1 MSLSLFLSNF
11 GYAGLILLAVIA
23 IILMIN
29 NFQKKS
35 LNLLRRLSSTYND
48 IETVLARMTNSVE
61 QINNR
66 VAAMEAK
73 LEEVDEAVSRQQQ
86 ELTRMADGF
95 HSQSQM
101 SKAIELA
108 RSGASASEIM
118 LTTNLPKEEAEAIA
132 RFHRAKR

>member
-1 MSLSLFLSNF
+1 VSLSLFLSNF

-61 QINNR
+61 QINSR
-66 VAAMEAK
+66 LAAMEAK
-73 LEEVDEAVSRQQQ
+73 LEEIDEAVSRQQQ
-86 ELTRMADGF
+86 ELTRLADGF

-108 RSGASASEIM
+108 RGGASASEIM

-132 RFHRAKR
+132 RFHRA

>member
-1 MSLSLFLSNF
+1 VSLSLFLSNF

-48 IETVLARMTNSVE
+48 IEIVLARMTNSVE

-66 VAAMEAK
+66 LAAIEAK
-73 LEEVDEAVSRQQQ
+73 LEEIDEAVSRQQQ
-86 ELTRMADGF
+86 ELTRLADGF

-108 RSGASASEIM
+108 RGGASASEIM

-132 RFHRAKR
+132 RFHRA

>member
-61 QINNR
+61 QINSR
-66 VAAMEAK
+66 LAAMEAK
-73 LEEVDEAVSRQQQ
+73 LEEIDEAVSRQQQ
-86 ELTRMADGF
+86 ELTRLADGF

-108 RSGASASEIM
+108 RGGASASEIM

-132 RFHRAKR
+132 RFHRA

>member
-23 IILMIN
+23 IILMVN

-66 VAAMEAK
+66 LAAIEAK
-73 LEEVDEAVSRQQQ
+73 LEEIDEAVSRQQQ
-86 ELTRMADGF
+86 ELTRLADGF

-108 RSGASASEIM
+108 RGGASASEIM

-132 RFHRAKR
+132 RFHRA

>member
-86 ELTRMADGF
+86 ELTRLADGF

-132 RFHRAKR
+132 RFHSA

>member
-23 IILMIN
+23 IILMVN

-48 IETVLARMTNSVE
+48 VETVLARMTNSVE

-66 VAAMEAK
+66 LATIEAK
-73 LEEVDEAVSRQQQ
+73 LEEIDEAVSRQQQ
-86 ELTRMADGF
+86 ELTRLADGF

-101 SKAIELA
+101 SQAIELA
-108 RSGASASEIM
+108 RGGASASEIM
-118 LTTNLPKEEAEAIA
+118 LTTNLPKEEAEAVA
-132 RFHRAKR
+132 RFHRA

>member
-61 QINNR
+61 QINSR
-66 VAAMEAK
+66 LASMETK
-73 LEEVDEAVSRQQQ
+73 LEEIDEAVSRQQQ
-86 ELTRMADGF
+86 ELTRLADGF
-95 HSQSQM
+95 HSQSQI

-108 RSGASASEIM
+108 RGGASASEIM

-132 RFHRAKR
+132 RFHRA

>member
-48 IETVLARMTNSVE
+48 IETVLARMSNSVE
-61 QINNR
+61 QINSR
-66 VAAMEAK
+66 IAAMETK
-73 LEEVDEAVSRQQQ
+73 LEEIDEAVSRQQQ
-86 ELTRMADGF
+86 ELTRLADGF

-108 RSGASASEIM
+108 RGGASASEIM

-132 RFHRAKR
+132 RFHRA

>member
-1 MSLSLFLSNF
+1 MNLSLFLSNF

-61 QINNR
+61 QINSR
-66 VAAMEAK
+66 IAAMETK
-73 LEEVDEAVSRQQQ
+73 LEEIDEAVSRQQQ
-86 ELTRMADGF
+86 ELTRLADGF

-108 RSGASASEIM
+108 RGGASASEIM

-132 RFHRAKR
+132 RFHRA

>member
-61 QINNR
+61 QINSR
-66 VAAMEAK
+66 LAAMETK
-73 LEEVDEAVSRQQQ
+73 LEEIDEAVSRQQQ
-86 ELTRMADGF
+86 ARTRLADGF

-108 RSGASASEIM
+108 RGGASASEIM

-132 RFHRAKR
+132 RFHRA

>member
-23 IILMIN
+23 IILMLN

-66 VAAMEAK
+66 LAAIEAK
-73 LEEVDEAVSRQQQ
+73 LEEIDEAVSRQQQ
-86 ELTRMADGF
+86 ELTRLADGF

-108 RSGASASEIM
+108 RGGASASEIM
-118 LTTNLPKEEAEAIA
+118 LTTNLPKEEAEAVA
-132 RFHRAKR
+132 RFHRA

>member
-11 GYAGLILLAVIA
+11 GYAGFILLAVIA

-66 VAAMEAK
+66 LAAIEAK
-73 LEEVDEAVSRQQQ
+73 LEEIDEAVSRQQQ
-86 ELTRMADGF
+86 ELTRLADGF

-108 RSGASASEIM
+108 RGGASASEIM

-132 RFHRAKR
+132 RFHRA

>member
-66 VAAMEAK
+66 LAAIEAK
-73 LEEVDEAVSRQQQ
+73 LEEIDEAVSRQQQ
-86 ELTRMADGF
+86 ELTRLADGF
-95 HSQSQM
+95 YSQSQM

-108 RSGASASEIM
+108 RGGASASEIM

-132 RFHRAKR
+132 RFHRT

>member
-48 IETVLARMTNSVE
+48 VETVLARMTNSVE

-66 VAAMEAK
+66 LATIEAK
-73 LEEVDEAVSRQQQ
+73 LEEIDEAVSRQQQ
-86 ELTRMADGF
+86 ELTRLADGF

-108 RSGASASEIM
+108 SGGASASEIM

-132 RFHRAKR
+132 RFHRA

>member
-23 IILMIN
+23 IILMLN

-66 VAAMEAK
+66 LAAIEAK
-73 LEEVDEAVSRQQQ
+73 LEEIDEAVSRQQQ
-86 ELTRMADGF
+86 ELTRLADGF

-108 RSGASASEIM
+108 RGGASASEIM

-132 RFHRAKR
+132 RFHRA

>member
-86 ELTRMADGF
+86 ELTRLADGF

-132 RFHRAKR
+132 RFHRA

>member
-1 MSLSLFLSNF
+1 VSLSLFLSNF

-61 QINNR
+61 QINSR
-66 VAAMEAK
+66 IAAMETK
-73 LEEVDEAVSRQQQ
+73 LEEIDEAVSRQQQ
-86 ELTRMADGF
+86 ELTRLADGF

-108 RSGASASEIM
+108 RGGASASEIM
-118 LTTNLPKEEAEAIA
+118 LTTNLSKEEAEAIA
-132 RFHRAKR
+132 RFHRA

>member
-1 MSLSLFLSNF
+1 VSLSLFLSNF
-11 GYAGLILLAVIA
+11 GYAGLILLAIIA

-35 LNLLRRLSSTYND
+35 LNILGRLSSTYND
-48 IETVLARMTNSVE
+48 IETVLARITNSVE
-61 QINNR
+61 QINSR
-66 VAAMEAK
+66 LATMEAK
-73 LEEVDEAVSRQQQ
+73 LEEIDEAVSRQQQ
-86 ELTRMADGF
+86 ELTRLADGF

-108 RSGASASEIM
+108 RGGASASEIM

-132 RFHRAKR
+132 RFHRA

>member
-61 QINNR
+61 QINSR
-66 VAAMEAK
+66 LASMETK
-73 LEEVDEAVSRQQQ
+73 LEEIDEAVSRQQQ
-86 ELTRMADGF
+86 ELTRLADGF

-108 RSGASASEIM
+108 RGGASASEIM

-132 RFHRAKR
+132 RFHRA

>member
-48 IETVLARMTNSVE
+48 VETVLARMTNSVE

-66 VAAMEAK
+66 LATIEAK
-73 LEEVDEAVSRQQQ
+73 LEEIDEAVSRQQQ
-86 ELTRMADGF
+86 ELTRLADGF

-108 RSGASASEIM
+108 RGGESASEIM

-132 RFHRAKR
+132 RFHRA

>member
-61 QINNR
+61 QINSR
-66 VAAMEAK
+66 LAAMETK
-73 LEEVDEAVSRQQQ
+73 LEEIDEAVSRPQQA
-86 ELTRMADGF
+86 LTRLADGF

-132 RFHRAKR
+132 RFHRA

>member
-48 IETVLARMTNSVE
+48 VETVLARMTNSVE

-66 VAAMEAK
+66 LAAIEAK
-73 LEEVDEAVSRQQQ
+73 LEEIDEAVSRQQQ
-86 ELTRMADGF
+86 ELTRLADGF

-108 RSGASASEIM
+108 RGGASASEIM

-132 RFHRAKR
+132 RFHRA

>member
-35 LNLLRRLSSTYND
+35 LNLLRRISSTYND

-66 VAAMEAK
+66 LAAIEAK
-73 LEEVDEAVSRQQQ
+73 LEEIDEAVSRQQQ
-86 ELTRMADGF
+86 ELTRLADGF
-95 HSQSQM
+95 YSQSQM

-108 RSGASASEIM
+108 RGGASASEIM

-132 RFHRAKR
+132 RFHRT

>member
-48 IETVLARMTNSVE
+48 IETVLARMINSVE
-61 QINNR
+61 QINSR
-66 VAAMEAK
+66 LASMETK
-73 LEEVDEAVSRQQQ
+73 LEEIDEAVSRQQQ
-86 ELTRMADGF
+86 ELTRLADGF

-108 RSGASASEIM
+108 RGGASASEIM

-132 RFHRAKR
+132 RFHRA

>member
-1 MSLSLFLSNF
+1 VSLSLFLSNF

-61 QINNR
+61 QINSR
-66 VAAMEAK
+66 IAAMETK
-73 LEEVDEAVSRQQQ
+73 LEEIDEAVSRQQQ
-86 ELTRMADGF
+86 EVTRLADGF

-108 RSGASASEIM
+108 RGGASASEIM

-132 RFHRAKR
+132 RFHRA

>member
-48 IETVLARMTNSVE
+48 IETVLARMSNYVE
-61 QINNR
+61 QINSR
-66 VAAMEAK
+66 IAAMETK
-73 LEEVDEAVSRQQQ
+73 LEEIDEAVSRQQQ
-86 ELTRMADGF
+86 ELTRLADGF

-108 RSGASASEIM
+108 RGGASASEIM

-132 RFHRAKR
+132 RFHRA

>member
-61 QINNR
+61 QINSR
-66 VAAMEAK
+66 LAAMETK
-73 LEEVDEAVSRQQQ
+73 LEEIDEAVSRQQQ
-86 ELTRMADGF
+86 ELTRLADGF

-132 RFHRAKR
+132 RFHRA

>member
-1 MSLSLFLSNF
+1 VSLSLFLSNF

-86 ELTRMADGF
+86 ELTRLADGF

-132 RFHRAKR
+132 RFHRA

>member
-61 QINNR
+61 QINSR
-66 VAAMEAK
+66 LAAMETK
-73 LEEVDEAVSRQQQ
+73 LEEIDEAVSRQQQ
-86 ELTRMADGF
+86 ELTRLADGF

-108 RSGASASEIM
+108 RGGATASEIM

-132 RFHRAKR
+132 RFHRA

>member
-66 VAAMEAK
+66 LAAIEAK
-73 LEEVDEAVSRQQQ
+73 LEEIDEAVSRQQQ
-86 ELTRMADGF
+86 ELTRLADGF
-95 HSQSQM
+95 QSQSQM

-108 RSGASASEIM
+108 RGGASASEIM

-132 RFHRAKR
+132 RFHRA

>member
-73 LEEVDEAVSRQQQ
+73 LEEIDEAVSRQQQ
-86 ELTRMADGF
+86 ELTRLADGF

-108 RSGASASEIM
+108 RGGASASEIM

-132 RFHRAKR
+132 RFHRA

>member
-48 IETVLARMTNSVE
+48 VETVLARMTNSVE

-66 VAAMEAK
+66 LAAIEAK
-73 LEEVDEAVSRQQQ
+73 LEEIDEAVSRQQQ
-86 ELTRMADGF
+86 ELTRLADGF
-95 HSQSQM
+95 YSQSQM

-108 RSGASASEIM
+108 RGGASASEIM

-132 RFHRAKR
+132 RFHRA